1 MSVYPE
7 RTEVLDINET
17 PDGFVVYHPKTD
29 RVHFLNHTAAAI
41 LELCNGQH
49 SVDEIAEILANG
61 FGLEATPTEEVS
73 KTLDSLKEE
82 ELLQADNGEDI

>member
-49 SVDEIAEILANG
+49 SVDEIAEILAKG
-61 FGLEATPTEEVS
+61 FGLEDIPMEEITS
-73 KTLDSLKEE
+73 TLENFRKE
-82 ELLQADNGEDI
+82 ELLLADNGEDI